1 MKEALVAQIW
11 GPSLRDLRLEA
22 RRLFAEYGGQI
33 ATPIDPVAGA
43 DEGD

>member
-22 RRLFAEYGGQI
+22 RRLFTEYGGQI
-33 ATPIDPVAGA
+33 ATPIDPAAAA
-43 DEGD
+43 DEAE